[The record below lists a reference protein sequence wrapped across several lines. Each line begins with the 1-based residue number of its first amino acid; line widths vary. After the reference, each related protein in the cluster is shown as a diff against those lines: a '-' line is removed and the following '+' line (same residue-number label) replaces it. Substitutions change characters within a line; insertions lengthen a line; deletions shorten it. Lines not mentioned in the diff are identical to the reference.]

1 MFGTGK
7 AGKVGEAKALF
18 ARINEEEKLAE
29 IQAELEPPKMDL
41 KLKPEITIDDFAKI
55 DLRVAKVVEAEKV
68 EKADKLL
75 KLTLDLG
82 GNLRQVVSG
91 IAAGYTPETIIG
103 KSVVVIANLKPAKI
117 RGIESNGMLLA
128 GMGEKA
134 PVLCVLDGD
143 LPSGTVI
150 S

>member
-1 MFGTGK
+1 
-7 AGKVGEAKALF
+7 
-18 ARINEEEKLAE
+18 
-29 IQAELEPPKMDL
+29 MDL

-55 DLRVAKVVEAEKV
+55 DLRAAKVVAAEKV

-82 GNLRQVVSG
+82 GNLRTVVSG
-91 IAAGYTPETIIG
+91 IAQGYTPETIIG
-103 KSVVVIANLKPAKI
+103 KTVVVIANLKPAKI

-128 GMGEKA
+128 GLGEKA